1 MKKIIKLIVGAIVA
15 AFEAIALLGI
25 GFGAGIAVMVR
36 KNCGEET
43 EEKVNEVAYYTENIV
58 KDKLDDP
65 DFCNF
70 TSDEETTEEV

>member
-1 MKKIIKLIVGAIVA
+1 MKKIVKLIVGAIVA

-43 EEKVNEVAYYTENIV
+43 EEKVNEVVDYTENIV
-58 KDKLDDP
+58 EEKLDDS
-65 DFCNF
+65 NYGVF
-70 TSDEETTEEV
+70 TSEESTEETE

>member
-1 MKKIIKLIVGAIVA
+1 MKKVIKLIVGAIVA

-36 KNCGEET
+36 KNCNEET
-43 EEKVNEVAYYTENIV
+43 EEKIDEVAYYTENIV

-65 DFCNF
+65 DYGVF
-70 TSDEETTEEV
+70 TSNEETTEED